1 MICKYCGNT
10 MYQTNT
16 PGMFGC
22 TGCSVVMRHNTSD
35 PDKKIQEEIY
45 VRIIN
50 EHEYHLIIDYGVR
63 KSLLYEYRSHNNRV
77 NQELLKTDTIIQ
89 VTPQTV
95 DNKIKT
101 YLLFL

>member
-22 TGCSVVMRHNTSD
+22 TTCSVVIRYNTSD

-50 EHEYHLIIDYGVR
+50 NHEYHLIIDYGVS
-63 KSLLYEYRSHNNRV
+63 KSLFYEYRSHNNRV

>member
-1 MICKYCGNT
+1 MFSHGG
-10 MYQTNT
+10 
-16 PGMFGC
+16 PGMFAC
-22 TGCSVVMRHNTSD
+22 TKCSVVVRHNTSD

-50 EHEYHLIIDYGVR
+50 DHEYHLIIDYGTS
-63 KSLLYEYRSHNNRV
+63 KCTLYEWLGGDPTRRSQRKV
-77 NQELLKTDTIIQ
+77 LIATDNMITCS
-89 VTPQTV
+89 PQTV

>member
-1 MICKYCGNT
+1 